1 MGLGEDARWGTVS
14 VFQVIGKVDL
24 MWIVGA
30 GLEEK
35 DIAFGILTEPR
46 SENTTGRACAYDDV
60 VVVHTRSSIK
70 ARKNV
75 RN

>member
-1 MGLGEDARWGTVS
+1 
-14 VFQVIGKVDL
+14 